1 MVTPIQ
7 GDIVWK
13 MEKLN
18 PMSPKKDGSAEAY
31 LHKIGKT
38 PEQFMCDT
46 LMITSAAKH
55 GTCAVCLQ
63 PQKTTKLSRIKQNG
77 IFNDIHICTA
87 CINVFVEYNPN
98 SVFDLERK

>member
-1 MVTPIQ
+1 MVTPLQ

-31 LHKIGKT
+31 LREIGMA
-38 PEQFMCDT
+38 PEEFMCDT
-46 LMITSAAKH
+46 LMITGADKC
-55 GTCAVCLQ
+55 GGCAICKQ
-63 PQKTTKLSRIKQNG
+63 TEKATKLSRIKQNG
-77 IFNDIHICTA
+77 IFNDIHICTD